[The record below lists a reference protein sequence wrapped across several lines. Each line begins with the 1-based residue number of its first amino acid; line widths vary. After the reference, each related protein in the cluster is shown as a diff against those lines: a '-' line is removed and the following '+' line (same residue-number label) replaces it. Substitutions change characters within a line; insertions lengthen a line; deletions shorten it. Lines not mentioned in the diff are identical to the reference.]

1 MSQEP
6 NVGIR
11 AVRSGAAWRLDH
23 RPATAPTITDEDRAL
38 AAAAVNDLLT
48 EMNGRLAGR
57 PDVWRLEL
65 IKSAFTSG
73 RTALGLSR
81 AFAARAMASPDTS
94 HEISG
99 PAPEISVF
107 AIAAALRNAGA
118 GVVGQGVERLKTALT
133 ALAAVPV
140 GLGAFAIAVVRARA
154 WPTRL
159 PEGTRVVVAVHAEV
173 VNRTGHVLKILPTL
187 DPATTAVVI
196 IGWPTVGFEAARAL
210 LAERGWTGPVVRS
223 LDLAGAIAGLRQALT
238 LALAGP
244 GAILAADRRPG
255 WRDQVAAMFRIFLG
269 AAGAAWWRGQTASPD
284 VVVYGH
290 NGLSDTVLTERAQQA
305 SAAKTV
311 HWMHGTSAGHIYDGV
326 SDLCVHQCDHD
337 ARWHDRLGGYGRN
350 ISFPAPQPAFRQGGE
365 GWVVL
370 TNFTH
375 PDYAFYPSVG
385 PAHELALM
393 DLVAAA
399 AARAGVAPD
408 AVVWK
413 PHPIFFQ
420 VEPDTRRRVTGALQA
435 HGFRL
440 WPQQG
445 RDFTGC
451 ADFETII
458 TTPSGAALDVLKLGR
473 LPVMAAFHPID
484 PDHMLSCF
492 PLRSG
497 DADGLLR
504 DIAAARD
511 PVVASE
517 LFESTWN
524 RIGPGR
530 TPDFTEIVQAAR
542 ETDRG

>member
-1 MSQEP
+1 MSLEP

-11 AVRSGAAWRLDH
+11 AVRLRAAWRLDH
-23 RPATAPTITDEDRAL
+23 RPATSPTITDEHRAL

-48 EMNGRLAGR
+48 DMSSRLASR

-81 AFAARAMASPDTS
+81 AFAARALASPDQA
-94 HEISG
+94 HDIAG
-99 PAPEISVF
+99 PAAEISVF

-118 GVVGQGVERLKTALT
+118 GVVGQGAERLKTVLT
-133 ALAAVPV
+133 ALAAIPF
-140 GLGAFAIAVVRARA
+140 GLAAFAITVARARA
-154 WPTRL
+154 WPRRIPQGTRL
-159 PEGTRVVVAVHAEV
+159 VVAVHAEV

-210 LAERGWTGPVVRS
+210 LAGRGWTGPVVRS
-223 LDLAGAIAGLRQALT
+223 LDLAGAIAGLPRALALT
-238 LALAGP
+238 LAGP

-269 AAGAAWWRGQTASPD
+269 AAGAAWWRGQTASPE

-305 SAAKTV
+305 SGVKTV

-326 SDLCVHQCDHD
+326 SDLCVHQCEHD

-350 ISFPAPQPAFRQGGE
+350 TSFPAPQPAFRQGGE

-420 VEPDTRRRVTGALQA
+420 VEPDTRRRVTEAIEA

-440 WPQQG
+440 WPREG
-445 RDFTGC
+445 RDFAGC
-451 ADFETII
+451 ADFETVI

-497 DADGLLR
+497 DVDGLLR
-504 DIAAARD
+504 DIAVARD
-511 PVVASE
+511 SVAAGE
-517 LFESTWN
+517 LFETTWR

-530 TPDFTEIVQAAR
+530 TPDLAEVVQAAR
-542 ETDRG
+542 GTVGG